1 MATKKQKVC
10 SGGLCMTQY
19 EYLQNCL
26 AKDGG
31 QNLIQ
36 KFLMGRG
43 KKKNP
48 CEMTEA
54 VSILDFKF

>member
-1 MATKKQKVC
+1 
-10 SGGLCMTQY
+10 MTQY

-26 AKDGG
+26 AKDDG

-48 CEMTEA
+48 CEMTEV
-54 VSILDFKF
+54 VSILDFKFQKICEM